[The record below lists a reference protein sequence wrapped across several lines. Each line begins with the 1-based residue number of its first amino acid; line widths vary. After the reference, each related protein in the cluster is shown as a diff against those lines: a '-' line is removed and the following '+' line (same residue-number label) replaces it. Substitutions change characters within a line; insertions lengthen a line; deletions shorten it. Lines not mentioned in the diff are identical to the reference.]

1 MGIIT
6 NKLTG
11 TEMNLQKRQVRQTPI
26 DYQIVFQKIK
36 DSKLENVGG
45 ATIRE
50 IKKLVD
56 EIEKATGEKFVR
68 MEMGIPGLPPTKV
81 GVDAEIEALKKG
93 IAAIYPDIY
102 GIHSLK
108 IETARFVKLFMDIDV
123 SPEGCI
129 PTGGSM
135 MGSFAAF
142 MTINRCNP
150 EKDTTLLIDPGFPV
164 HRQQLKVLGQK
175 LASFDVYNYRG
186 DKLKAKLESVL
197 SKGNISCILYS
208 NPNNPS
214 WICFTEKELKII
226 GDMCNKYDVIAI
238 EDLAYFAMDFR
249 RDMSKPGVPPYQPT
263 VAKYTDNYILTISS
277 SKAFSYAGQRIGMMI
292 ISDELY
298 DRSYPNL
305 KKYYAKDLFG
315 HSMIYGSIYAMC
327 AGVSHSA
334 QYAIA
339 AIFKSA
345 NDGNLNFVEEVKEY
359 GEKAKIMKKLF
370 TDNGFKIVYDKDEDE
385 PIADG
390 FYFTF
395 SYPGYSGAELLDEL
409 LYYGISAI
417 SLAIT
422 GSERLEGIRAC
433 VSLVNR
439 NQFGDLEYR
448 LKRFNE
454 DHKEM

>member
-1 MGIIT
+1 
-6 NKLTG
+6 
-11 TEMNLQKRQVRQTPI
+11 
-26 DYQIVFQKIK
+26 
-36 DSKLENVGG
+36 
-45 ATIRE
+45 
-50 IKKLVD
+50 
-56 EIEKATGEKFVR
+56 
-68 MEMGIPGLPPTKV
+68 ME
-81 GVDAEIEALKKG
+81 
-93 IAAIYPDIY
+93 
-102 GIHSLK
+102 
-108 IETARFVKLFMDIDV
+108 
-123 SPEGCI
+123 
-129 PTGGSM
+129 
-135 MGSFAAF
+135 
-142 MTINRCNP
+142 
-150 EKDTTLLIDPGFPV
+150 
-164 HRQQLKVLGQK
+164 
-175 LASFDVYNYRG
+175 SFDVYNYRG
-186 DKLKAKLESVL
+186 EKLRDKLESIL
-197 SKGNISCILYS
+197 SKGNISCMLYS

-298 DRSYPNL
+298 ERHFPNL
-305 KKYYAKDLFG
+305 KKYYNKGQFG
-315 HSMIYGSIYAMC
+315 HSMVYGSIYSLS
-327 AGVSHSA
+327 AGISHSA
-334 QYAIA
+334 QYALT
-339 AIFKSA
+339 AIFKAA
-345 NDGNLNFVEEVKEY
+345 NNGELNFVEAVKEY

-370 TDNGFKIVYDKDEDE
+370 TDNGFNIVYDKDEDE

-395 SYPGYSGAELLDEL
+395 SYPGYSGENLLNEL

-433 VSLVNR
+433 VSLVR
-439 NQFGDLEYR
+439 RDQFGDLEYR

-454 DHKEM
+454 DHS

>member
-1 MGIIT
+1 
-6 NKLTG
+6 
-11 TEMNLQKRQVRQTPI
+11 
-26 DYQIVFQKIK
+26 
-36 DSKLENVGG
+36 
-45 ATIRE
+45 
-50 IKKLVD
+50 
-56 EIEKATGEKFVR
+56 
-68 MEMGIPGLPPTKV
+68 MEMGVPGLPPTKV

-93 IAAIYPDIY
+93 VAAIYPDIY

-108 IETARFVKLFMDIDV
+108 VETARFVKLFMDIDV

-142 MTINRCNP
+142 MTLNRCNP
-150 EKDTTLLIDPGFPV
+150 EKDTSLLIDPGFPV

-175 LASFDVYNYRG
+175 IESFDVYNYRG
-186 DKLKAKLESVL
+186 DKLRDKLESIL
-197 SKGNISCILYS
+197 SKGNISCMLYS

-226 GDMCNKYDVIAI
+226 GDMCNKYDVIPI

-263 VAKYTDNYILTISS
+263 VARYTNNYILTISS

-305 KKYYAKDLFG
+305 KKYYTKDLFG
-315 HSMIYGSIYAMC
+315 HSMIYGSIYAMS
-327 AGVSHSA
+327 AGISHSA
-334 QYAIA
+334 QYALA
-339 AIFKSA
+339 AIFKAA

-395 SYPGYSGAELLDEL
+395 SYPGYSGEDLLNEL

-433 VSLVNR
+433 VSLVQR
-439 NQFGDLEYR
+439 DQFKDLEYR

-454 DHKEM
+454 DHSSK